1 MNPVD
6 SAMLRSRAPLA
17 TPEMRRYFPGLTD
30 EAGRV
35 RPDAVRPQQ
44 SGANPANNAP
54 RGEPAPAAGETAP
67 TFAGGPLSSAD
78 IQREVSQDSERAR
91 LFRVAQDFQG
101 LFVKQMLSAMRK
113 NLDRESDPLYGGMRQ
128 QIFEDMLYD
137 EYAKAMSK
145 TGGFDLADQIYRQ
158 MSPALGPVNPHRAS
172 QSYDTNSNRISTGER
187 FNETDWRP

>member
-6 SAMLRSRAPLA
+6 SALLRSRAPLA
-17 TPEMRRYFPGLTD
+17 SPEMRRYFPGLTD
-30 EAGRV
+30 EAGRL
-35 RPDAVRPQQ
+35 RPDAARAGG
-44 SGANPANNAP
+44 SGANGSP
-54 RGEPAPAAGETAP
+54 RAESTPDAGAP

-113 NLDRESDPLYGGMRQ
+113 NLDKESDPLYGGMRQ

-158 MSPALGPVNPHRAS
+158 MSPALGPVNPNRAS
-172 QSYDTNSNRISTGER
+172 QSYDANSNRISTGER

>member
-1 MNPVD
+1 MNSVD
-6 SAMLRSRAPLA
+6 SALLRSRAPLA

-30 EAGRV
+30 EAGRL
-35 RPDAVRPQQ
+35 RPDAVRSQQ
-44 SGANPANNAP
+44 PGAPGGAAAP
-54 RGEPAPAAGETAP
+54 SAGEVAP
-67 TFAGGPLSSAD
+67 TFASGPLSSAD
-78 IQREVSQDSERAR
+78 IQREVAQDSERAR

-113 NLDRESDPLYGGMRQ
+113 NLDQESDPLYGGMRQ

-145 TGGFDLADQIYRQ
+145 TSGFDLADQIYRQ
-158 MSPALGPVNPHRAS
+158 MSPALGPVNPNRAS